1 MATRRKAA
9 DDPTPDAEGSVPVTL
24 PAVVDMDDDSEDSVL
39 DRIRS
44 MAGDD
49 RDRMRVKVYRKTNSG
64 SLEWCTDY
72 TVGEWE
78 EGDTARVRADWGP
91 GTYEMRVV
99 SSGRRGILLRDVFRI
114 AQDSR
119 AVNPAPVAAP
129 APQSSE
135 LADVVRMLAEGQQR
149 ILEAVSQ
156 RPDPAAQL
164 QSTLGLMVAMREA
177 MGLNQPP
184 APPPPAADPS
194 AMLTQIV
201 GAVRQLREVAQE
213 VSPPAEDSDS
223 PLAMF
228 GKVADIVK
236 MGMGQQ
242 GQAPAFQ
249 PLTVPD
255 SINQEGEP
263 EMLGMLVLRGQ
274 LQTLVDM
281 AARGASP
288 QEGGKFVAE
297 KLPDDLLPHLE
308 LPNVL
313 DILATFNPK
322 ARDHSAWMMQARD
335 EALRIL
341 AGDSDATP
349 MLAPKGAI
357 PGTPV

>member
-9 DDPTPDAEGSVPVTL
+9 DDPTADDAEMAVPATL
-24 PAVVDMDDDSEDSVL
+24 PAVVDMDDESEESVL
-39 DRIRS
+39 DRLRS
-44 MAGDD
+44 MGGDD
-49 RDRMRVKVYRKTNSG
+49 RDRMRIKVYRKTNAG
-64 SLEWCTDY
+64 TLEWCSDY

-78 EGDTARVRADWGP
+78 ERDIAGVRQDWGP

-99 SSGRRGILLRDVFRI
+99 SSGRRGILMRDVFRI
-114 AQDSR
+114 ANDSKP
-119 AVNPAPVAAP
+119 AANPIQT

-184 APPPPAADPS
+184 PPPAPAADPS

-213 VSPPAEDSDS
+213 VSPPQEDNDS
-223 PLAMF
+223 PMAMF
-228 GKVADIVK
+228 GKIADVVK

-242 GQAPAFQ
+242 AAQTFEP
-249 PLTVPD
+249 V
-255 SINQEGEP
+255 SIPQSVNQENP
-263 EMLGMLVLRGQ
+263 EMIGMLVLRGQ

-281 AARGASP
+281 AAKGLSP
-288 QEGGKFVAE
+288 AEGGKFVAE

-308 LPNVL
+308 LPNVI
-313 DILATFNPK
+313 DILAQFNPRVK
-322 ARDHSAWMMQARD
+322 DHSEWMLKARD

-341 AGDSDATP
+341 GEDDSAP
-349 MLAPKGAI
+349 VLPPKGA
-357 PGTPV
+357 VS

>member
-9 DDPTPDAEGSVPVTL
+9 DDPTIEGADGAVPVAF
-24 PAVVDMDDDSEDSVL
+24 PVVEVDDDSEDSVL
-39 DRIRS
+39 DRLRS
-44 MAGDD
+44 MGGDD
-49 RDRMRVKVYRKTNSG
+49 RDRMRIKVYRKTNAG
-64 SLEWCTDY
+64 TLEWCTDY

-78 EGDTARVRADWGP
+78 ERDVAGVRADWGP

-114 AQDSR
+114 ANDSKP
-119 AVNPAPVAAP
+119 AAQAAPVQA

-135 LADVVRMLAEGQQR
+135 LAEVVRMLAEGQQR

-156 RPDPAAQL
+156 RPDPTAQL

-184 APPPPAADPS
+184 PPPAPAADPS

-213 VSPPAEDSDS
+213 VSPPQEDNDS
-223 PLAMF
+223 PMAMF
-228 GKVADIVK
+228 GKIADVVK

-242 GQAPAFQ
+242 AAQTFEP
-249 PLTVPD
+249 V
-255 SINQEGEP
+255 SIPQSVNEENP

-281 AARGASP
+281 AAKGASP
-288 QEGGKFVAE
+288 AEGGKFVAE

-308 LPNVL
+308 LPNVI
-313 DILATFNPK
+313 DILAQFNP
-322 ARDHSAWMMQARD
+322 RVREHSEWMLKARD

-341 AGDSDATP
+341 SEDDS
-349 MLAPKGAI
+349 APVLPPKNAI
-357 PGTPV
+357 

>member
-9 DDPTPDAEGSVPVTL
+9 DDPTTDDAEMAVPSTL
-24 PAVVDMDDDSEDSVL
+24 PAVVDMDDESEESVL
-39 DRIRS
+39 DRLRS
-44 MAGDD
+44 MGGDD
-49 RDRMRVKVYRKTNSG
+49 RDRMRIKVYRKTNAG
-64 SLEWCTDY
+64 TLEWCSDY

-78 EGDTARVRADWGP
+78 ERDIAGVRQDWGP

-99 SSGRRGILLRDVFRI
+99 SSGRRGILMRDVFRI
-114 AQDSR
+114 ANDSKP
-119 AVNPAPVAAP
+119 AANPIQA

-164 QSTLGLMVAMREA
+164 QSTLALMVSMREA
-177 MGLNQPP
+177 MGLNQPAP
-184 APPPPAADPS
+184 PPPPAADPS

-308 LPNVL
+308 LPNVV
-313 DILATFNPK
+313 DILATVNPK
-322 ARDHSAWMMQARD
+322 VRDHSAWMLQARD

-341 AGDSDATP
+341 AGDGDSTP

>member
-9 DDPTPDAEGSVPVTL
+9 DDPTTEGAESAVPVSL
-24 PAVVDMDDDSEDSVL
+24 PAVVDIDDDSEDSVL
-39 DRIRS
+39 DRLRS
-44 MAGDD
+44 MGGDD
-49 RDRMRVKVYRKTNSG
+49 RDRMRIKVYRKTSAG
-64 SLEWCTDY
+64 TLEWCTDY

-78 EGDTARVRADWGP
+78 EGDIARVRADWGP

-114 AQDSR
+114 ASDTKP
-119 AVNPAPVAAP
+119 AALAPAPA

-156 RPDPAAQL
+156 RPDPTAQL
-164 QSTLGLMVAMREA
+164 QSTLGLMVSMREA
-177 MGLNQPP
+177 MGLNQPAP
-184 APPPPAADPS
+184 PPPPAADPS

-242 GQAPAFQ
+242 QAAPVFQ
-249 PLTVPD
+249 PV
-255 SINQEGEP
+255 SIPESVNAEENP

-281 AARGASP
+281 AAKGSSP
-288 QEGGKFVAE
+288 AEGGRFVAE

-313 DILATFNPK
+313 DILAQFNPK
-322 ARDHSAWMMQARD
+322 VREHSAWMMQARD
-335 EALRIL
+335 EALKIL
-341 AGDSDATP
+341 SAGGDS
-349 MLAPKGAI
+349 APVLPPRA
-357 PGTPV
+357 

>member
-9 DDPTPDAEGSVPVTL
+9 DDPTADSAEMAVPPTL
-24 PAVVDMDDDSEDSVL
+24 PAVVDIDDESEESVL
-39 DRIRS
+39 DRLRS
-44 MAGDD
+44 MGGDD
-49 RDRMRVKVYRKTNSG
+49 RDRMRIKVYRKTSAG
-64 SLEWCTDY
+64 TLEWCSDY

-78 EGDTARVRADWGP
+78 ERDIAGVRQDWGP

-99 SSGRRGILLRDVFRI
+99 SSGRRGILMRDVFRI
-114 AQDSR
+114 ASDSR
-119 AVNPAPVAAP
+119 PASNPAIQA

-164 QSTLGLMVAMREA
+164 QSTLALMVSMREA

-184 APPPPAADPS
+184 PPPPPASDPS

-213 VSPPAEDSDS
+213 VSPPQEDSDS
-223 PLAMF
+223 PMAMF
-228 GKVADIVK
+228 GKIADVVK
-236 MGMGQQ
+236 LGMGQQ
-242 GQAPAFQ
+242 AAQTFEP
-249 PLTVPD
+249 V
-255 SINQEGEP
+255 SIPQSFKEENP

-281 AARGASP
+281 AAKGLSP
-288 QEGGKFVAE
+288 AEGGKFVAE
-297 KLPDDLLPHLE
+297 KLPDDMIQHLE
-308 LPNVL
+308 LPNIIDVL
-313 DILATFNPK
+313 SQVNP
-322 ARDHSAWMMQARD
+322 RVREYSEWMLKARD

-341 AGDSDATP
+341 SEGDASP
-349 MLAPKGAI
+349 ILPPVIPSRGAI
-357 PGTPV
+357 D

>member
-9 DDPTPDAEGSVPVTL
+9 DDPTADDAEMAVPATL
-24 PAVVDMDDDSEDSVL
+24 PAVVDMDDESEESVL
-39 DRIRS
+39 DRLRS
-44 MAGDD
+44 MGGDD
-49 RDRMRVKVYRKTNSG
+49 RDRMRIKVYRKTNAG
-64 SLEWCTDY
+64 TLEWCSDY

-78 EGDTARVRADWGP
+78 ERDIAGVRQDWGP

-99 SSGRRGILLRDVFRI
+99 SSGRRGILMRDVFRI
-114 AQDSR
+114 ANDSKP
-119 AVNPAPVAAP
+119 AANPIQA

-177 MGLNQPP
+177 MGLNQPAP
-184 APPPPAADPS
+184 PPPPAADPS

-213 VSPPAEDSDS
+213 VAPPQEENDS

-236 MGMGQQ
+236 MGMSGQQ
-242 GQAPAFQ
+242 QPAPAFE
-249 PLTVPD
+249 PV
-255 SINQEGEP
+255 SIPQSVNEENP
-263 EMLGMLVLRGQ
+263 EMLGILVLRGQ

-288 QEGGKFVAE
+288 EEGGRFVAD
-297 KLPDDLLPHLE
+297 KLPEDLLGHLE
-308 LPNVL
+308 LPNVV
-313 DILATFNPK
+313 DILAQFNPK
-322 ARDHSAWMMQARD
+322 VREHSAWMLQARD
-335 EALRIL
+335 AAVRIL
-341 AGDSDATP
+341 ASDDDTP
-349 MLAPKGAI
+349 TLPPKGAI
-357 PGTPV
+357 G